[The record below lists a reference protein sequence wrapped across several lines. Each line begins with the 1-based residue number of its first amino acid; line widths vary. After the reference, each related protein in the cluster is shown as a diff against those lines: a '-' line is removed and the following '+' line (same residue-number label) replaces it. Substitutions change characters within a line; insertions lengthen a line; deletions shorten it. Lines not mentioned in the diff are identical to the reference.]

1 MRPYTGISVTTFEKP
16 LIIRKI
22 TDHLKVPL
30 YFNAYAW
37 MISTGVSSALGIV
50 YWILAARFYSAENV
64 GINSALISGMIFLSG
79 VLQFDLSNFVTRFI
93 PISGRQVYKII
104 GYGYAL
110 IGGASLFAGLLLIS
124 NIFPNLKLFFIPI
137 TDSYIDILFILS
149 IIAWGVFSVQDSVL
163 TGLRNAIWVPIENV
177 AYAIIKLAFLVFFAA
192 NNPEDGIYLSWIIP
206 VLFLIVPMNLLIF
219 FSVVPK
225 FLENYEA
232 KEQSLGMRNLVGYIG
247 GNYVASIFYLS
258 SIRLLPVM
266 VTYLSSAESGA
277 YFFTAWTISNAI
289 KLIVINMTKSLTVEG
304 AFDEGK
310 LAEISKKLAK
320 MITVFIGPAVLLA
333 IVAAPYILQL
343 SGENYVLNGTGV
355 LRVMLLAV
363 IPSSFNL
370 IYLSVA
376 RVEQNLQELI
386 SIQFAISAITLVGS
400 YFALQAFGVI
410 GVGYMILISE
420 TLVASIIIGR
430 KTAEAYQVDW
440 SEWMRYSAAFMQQA
454 VSIRYTPL
462 GLSVFGSLISILFA
476 RSIELSGMNDF
487 GLISILPFGYYL
499 GIMLIVIGFL
509 IPLFQKEDNGLFYLV
524 PIIALVVV
532 IHGLPI
538 LTQEI
543 PRFHVAYRHVGIT
556 EYIQRNG
563 TVDPRINVYFNWP
576 SFFILLALINE
587 ITGVDTSLPFAQGSY
602 LFFNLLFV
610 CSIYGI
616 QRLVSKNKSKIWL
629 TVFFYVCTSWIGQDY
644 LAPQALGLL
653 FYLVIIIVILA
664 FLRSDNTFVFQ
675 WFQHPA
681 KWFTAVSGFIS
692 LGRLTDHRVEQRP
705 NRWQHILGLFLLIVL
720 FSAIVPSHQ
729 LSPLFMVLG
738 VSLLLVLGRLKQI
751 SLPVIMLTILVLWYV
766 NFASIYFNGH
776 LEKII
781 SETGATNSLSAG
793 VNSRISGSSEHLLVV
808 RLRMILTAL
817 IFGLGSLGF
826 LFRWKKV
833 QLEAT
838 EIALM
843 FFPFTLLVALTYG
856 GEFLMRASFFSW
868 PFMVSGMSYLFYPD
882 RQRDLNFYARGGL
895 VILIPIIISL
905 VLVSKFGNERMDI
918 HTTDELKAT
927 YFVYE
932 IAEEKSVFV
941 AASEETPWKFKY
953 PEKYK
958 YVTTIEPLLADGDI
972 EAVVEYLGDFD
983 GRNAYVLVLRSN
995 FAHME
1000 MFRNTPHAQWDD
1012 TKLALLE
1019 SGHFSFLYEG
1029 PDSYVFVLNEVADQN
1044 RDTIETVKSTI
1055 DYDSLIDVYTFRDAL
1070 FVE

>member
-1 MRPYTGISVTTFEKP
+1 MTTFEKP

-22 TDHLKVPL
+22 TDHLRVPL

-50 YWILAARFYSAENV
+50 YWILAARFYTADNV

-104 GYGYAL
+104 SYGYAF
-110 IGGASLFAGLLLIS
+110 IGGASLIAGLLLIS
-124 NIFPNLKLFFIPI
+124 NFFPNLKLFFIPI
-137 TDSYIDILFILS
+137 TDSYIDVLFVFS

-177 AYAIIKLAFLVFFAA
+177 AYAVIKLGLLVFFAS

-232 KEQSLGMRNLVGYIG
+232 KEQPLGMRSLVNYIG
-247 GNYVASIFYLS
+247 GNYIASIFYLS

-304 AFDEGK
+304 AFDEDK

-320 MITVFIGPAVLLA
+320 IITVFVGPAVLIS

-386 SIQFAISAITLVGS
+386 SVQFAISAITLVGS

-420 TLVASIIIGR
+420 TLVAAIIIGR
-430 KTAEAYQVDW
+430 KTAEAYQIDW
-440 SEWMRYSAAFMQQA
+440 IEWGYYAAGIIWQA
-454 VSIRYTPL
+454 VSIRYAPL
-462 GLSVFGSLISILFA
+462 GLSLLGGLVSILSVQEINLA
-476 RSIELSGMNDF
+476 GMNDF
-487 GLISILPFGYYL
+487 GLISVLPFGYYI
-499 GIMLIVIGFL
+499 GIMLIVSGFL
-509 IPLFQKEDNGLFYLV
+509 ITLFQKEDNSLFYFAHIVVL
-524 PIIALVVV
+524 IVV
-532 IHGLPI
+532 IHGLPL

-616 QRLVSKNKSKIWL
+616 QRLVSKNTSKIWL
-629 TVFFYVCTSWIGQDY
+629 TIFFYVCTSWIGQDY

-664 FLRSDNTFVFQ
+664 FLRSDNTHMFQ
-675 WFQHPA
+675 WFRHPV
-681 KWFTAVSGFIS
+681 KWFSTLSGFIS

-705 NRWQHILGLFLLIVL
+705 SQWQHLFGLFLLVIL
-720 FSAIVPSHQ
+720 FAAIVPSHQ

-738 VSLLLVLGRLKQI
+738 VSLLLLLGRLKRI

-793 VNSRISGSSEHLLVV
+793 VNNRISGSPDHLLVV
-808 RLRMILTAL
+808 RLRMLLTAL
-817 IFGLGSLGF
+817 TFGLGSLGF

-843 FFPFTLLVALTYG
+843 FFPFSLLVALTYG
-856 GEFLMRASFFSW
+856 GEFLMRASFFAW
-868 PFMVSGMSYLFYPD
+868 PFMVSGLSYLFYPD
-882 RQRDLNFYARGGL
+882 RKRNLSLLQRGGL
-895 VILIPIIISL
+895 VLLIPIVISL
-905 VLVSKFGNERMDI
+905 LLVSKFGNERMDI
-918 HTTDELKAT
+918 HTVDELKAT

-932 IAEEKSVFV
+932 IAEEKAVFV

-958 YVTTIEPLLADGDI
+958 YLTTIEPLLA
-972 EAVVEYLGDFD
+972 EADVEGVVDYLSDFD

-1000 MFRNTPHAQWDD
+1000 MFRNTPQTQWDE
-1012 TKLALLE
+1012 TKLALIE
-1019 SGHFSFLYEG
+1019 SGEFSFLYEG
-1029 PDSYVFVLNEVADQN
+1029 PDSYVFTLTEVAEQN
-1044 RDTIETVKSTI
+1044 KDTIDTVKSTI
-1055 DYDSLIDVYTFRDAL
+1055 DYDNLIDAYTFKDAL